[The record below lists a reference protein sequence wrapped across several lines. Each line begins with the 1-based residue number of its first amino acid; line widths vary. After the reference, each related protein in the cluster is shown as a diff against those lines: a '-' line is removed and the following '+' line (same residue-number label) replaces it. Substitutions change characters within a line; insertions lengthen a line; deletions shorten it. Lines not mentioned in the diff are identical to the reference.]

1 MRKQKERDHCVTAVN
16 RTHWLQCIFY
26 WYWGG
31 DEGIRTLD
39 PHIANVVLSQ
49 LSYIP
54 KCNEVYHASFGSARV
69 SGRRQRRRER

>member
-1 MRKQKERDHCVTAVN
+1 MLRYIQKKCGKDNKKRKHHLKSVSA
-16 RTHWLQCIFY
+16 LCIL
-26 WYWGG
+26 GG

-54 KCNEVYHASFGSARV
+54 KC
-69 SGRRQRRRER
+69 